1 MNVASRRNEAEMVL
15 IDFRFR
21 RRVDYCKKRHRRADR
36 EGVRVWL
43 GAVRKRLWKVFS
55 VILGH

>member
-1 MNVASRRNEAEMVL
+1 MVL